1 MGPGVTRANTVLVWQ
16 VGQIGRRMGMMLS
29 PLVSGGSVT
38 ELSSPVDTEG
48 GGDGPSVEPFAIP
61 PLVNIAHFRKVNTT
75 LMSQFCASD
84 GASLPKGRRHRANA
98 HCSELGIAD
107 WRLSNVPAGESIE
120 G

>member
-29 PLVSGGSVT
+29 PLIRAGALQNSQ
-38 ELSSPVDTEG
+38 SPVDTEG
-48 GGDGPSVEPFAIP
+48 GGDEPSVEPFAIP

-84 GASLPKGRRHRANA
+84 GASLPKGDTVRMP
-98 HCSELGIAD
+98 IV
-107 WRLSNVPAGESIE
+107 RLMVDSA
-120 G
+120 